1 MLFLVAPLVALT
13 MLAVNALGVDDVWVA
28 VWGAI
33 AGILFGNAVSQPFGQ
48 LMRDLGKLLRNGK
61 FEGGG
66 KTE

>member
-1 MLFLVAPLVALT
+1 